1 VDKRLG
7 VCVVAVI
14 RSADTEAIAAAVDCL
29 RAHEPV
35 VMPTETVYGLAGAT
49 FDPIALKRVFELK
62 GRPADNPLIAHVGSV
77 EEAEALVDGWDDRAK
92 ALAAAFWPG
101 SLTLILP
108 RCDDVPA
115 IAAGGRDTLAVR
127 MPEHSVAQ
135 ALLKAFG
142 GPLSAPSAN
151 RSGRVSPTAAV
162 HVQSDYADL
171 EDATELLILDGG
183 PCAVGVESTVLSLAD
198 GAARLLRPGSVRL
211 QQLEGVIG
219 PIKDCVPWAQ
229 GNSPGSSPRHYAPQ
243 TPVELVEAD
252 AWVSS
257 MGSVDVVRLVL
268 PVDPDVAQAAL
279 YTMLRDADNAG
290 AEALQVKMPP
300 DDPRWRAVRDR
311 LLRAAHRSD

>member
-1 VDKRLG
+1 M
-7 VCVVAVI
+7 AVI

-219 PIKDCVPWAQ
+219 PIEDCVPWAQ

>member
-1 VDKRLG
+1 M
-7 VCVVAVI
+7 AVI
-14 RSADTEAIAAAVDCL
+14 RSADAEAIAAAVDCL

-49 FDPIALKRVFELK
+49 FDPIALRRVFELK
-62 GRPADNPLIAHVGSV
+62 GRPAGNPLIAHVGSV

-108 RCDDVPA
+108 RCDDVPS

-171 EDATELLILDGG
+171 EDAAELLILDGG

-211 QQLEGVIG
+211 PQLEGVIG
-219 PIKDCVPWAQ
+219 PIEDSVPWTQ
-229 GNSPGSSPRHYAPQ
+229 GDTPGSSPRHYAPQ
-243 TPVELVEAD
+243 TPVELVAAD
-252 AWVSS
+252 AWASS
-257 MGSVDVVRLVL
+257 KGSVNVVRLVL
-268 PVDPDVAQAAL
+268 PDEPDVAQAAL

-290 AEALQVKMPP
+290 AAVLQVKMPP